1 MEKHNYAALM
11 QCFLS
16 NLNPDILTQQVNLFL
31 ESCFHSLLPFGSSQ
45 HYSEPLQGDALFP
58 RASPLQKQSTGLF
71 LNSPLAEGL
80 LLKVFRALR
89 SATRGSAPWTP
100 QPLKRLAKLF
110 DSGLSR
116 IQELFISP
124 CQPSI
129 TRGNESK
136 ALSDLSRDYDSGG
149 TPAGDKLV

>member
-1 MEKHNYAALM
+1 MIFPLLIIIPESVKLNMEKHNYAALM

-71 LNSPLAEGL
+71 LNSPLAERFVTVGL
-80 LLKVFRALR
+80 CPHTPPEAL
-89 SATRGSAPWTP
+89 
-100 QPLKRLAKLF
+100 PLTLPVRPLCPS
-110 DSGLSR
+110 D
-116 IQELFISP
+116 ISP
-124 CQPSI
+124 SYGESLCQRNTVPL
-129 TRGNESK
+129 ESHSW
-136 ALSDLSRDYDSGG
+136 ARQ
-149 TPAGDKLV
+149 VI

>member
-45 HYSEPLQGDALFP
+45 HYAEPLQGDALFP
-58 RASPLQKQSTGLF
+58 RASPLPKQSSGLF
-71 LNSPLAEGL
+71 WNSPLAEG
-80 LLKVFRALR
+80 FLR
-89 SATRGSAPWTP
+89 LVSLASQATRGSAPWTP

-116 IQELFISP
+116 IQVFV
-124 CQPSI
+124 
-129 TRGNESK
+129 K
-136 ALSDLSRDYDSGG
+136 LSDNKGF
-149 TPAGDKLV
+149 

>member
-58 RASPLQKQSTGLF
+58 RASPLQKSPTGAF
-71 LNSPLAEGL
+71 LNSPLAEG
-80 LLKVFRALR
+80 FRPEYFAVCGRRPEALPLD
-89 SATRGSAPWTP
+89 SAAFEKAGETLRFCSPW
-100 QPLKRLAKLF
+100 L
-110 DSGLSR
+110 
-116 IQELFISP
+116 
-124 CQPSI
+124 
-129 TRGNESK
+129 
-136 ALSDLSRDYDSGG
+136 
-149 TPAGDKLV
+149 

>member
-116 IQELFISP
+116 IQAGIRNQELLF
-124 CQPSI
+124 PSASFKDN
-129 TRGNESK
+129 TVNLR
-136 ALSDLSRDYDSGG
+136 
-149 TPAGDKLV
+149 